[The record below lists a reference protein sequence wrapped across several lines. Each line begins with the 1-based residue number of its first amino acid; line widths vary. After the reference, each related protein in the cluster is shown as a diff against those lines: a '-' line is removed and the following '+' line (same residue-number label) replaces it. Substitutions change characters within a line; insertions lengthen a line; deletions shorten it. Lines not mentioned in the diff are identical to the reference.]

1 MAVDDAQ
8 MSEWLAWRQEG
19 ITATDVADAY
29 AGTYGGAY
37 AVVANKLGKLP
48 PVGQTDAMAR
58 GHRWQP
64 VIADA
69 VHYLTGLYVV
79 GEETW
84 CEHPEQTEWRC
95 TVDGLLTSLPEATF
109 KDVVGVL
116 EVKTSAHGRRLDMRR
131 TEAQV
136 QWQMLV
142 TGIGN
147 AIVADATIDDTTD
160 ECVALRLHRITA
172 DPFMQQQLAEVA
184 DTLWHHILDG
194 TLPDPDVAGALETA
208 KALHAAADPD
218 AEVVDLTSLA
228 DDIARLDDIKAAV
241 KSVTDERDVI
251 EARIR
256 DAIGTATA
264 GQCDG
269 WTVSLSKPAL
279 VLTREAE
286 AQLLAERPDLGR
298 TVLDRDRAKAEA
310 KELYDALRE
319 PAGARRLTIRQK
331 GNKQ

>member
-1 MAVDDAQ
+1 MAVPDAHHD
-8 MSEWLAWRQEG
+8 EWLTWRKGG

-48 PVGQTDAMAR
+48 PVEQTDAMAR

-69 VHYLTGLYVV
+69 VHALTCLHVV

-84 CEHPEQTEWRC
+84 FEHPEHSEWRC
-95 TVDGLLTSLPEATF
+95 TVDGLLASAPEVGID
-109 KDVVGVL
+109 DVIGVL
-116 EVKTSAHGRRLDMRR
+116 EVKTSALGRRLDLRR

-142 TGIGN
+142 TGLPV
-147 AIVADATIDDTTD
+147 AIIADATIDDTTD
-160 ECVALRLHRITA
+160 ECVALRLHHVSA
-172 DPFMQQQLAEVA
+172 DPMQQELLADMARQLWSYIQA
-184 DTLWHHILDG
+184 G
-194 TLPDPDVAGALETA
+194 TLPEPDAPGALDAA
-208 KALHAAADPD
+208 KAVHATADAD
-218 AEVVDLTSLA
+218 ADDVDLTDLA
-228 DDIARLDDIKAAV
+228 EDIARLDDIKAAV
-241 KSVTDERDVI
+241 KAVTDERDVI

-256 DAIGTATA
+256 DAMGTATT
-264 GQCDG
+264 GRCGDF
-269 WTVSLSKPAL
+269 TVSVSRPAL
-279 VLTREAE
+279 VLTAEAE
-286 AQLLAERPDLGR
+286 AQLIAERPDLVR

-319 PAGARRLTIRQK
+319 PVGARRLTIKKK
-331 GNKQ
+331 GK